1 MIFQTLSLYL
11 LFYRNKDRII
21 KNKHINNGINILSKY
36 SYEIY
41 LIHVFVLYKLISY
54 INFNTHI
61 FINRLILIPVVF
73 FISFTISVFFNTLII
88 NPIQK
93 LLFKLKKKN

>member
-11 LFYRNKDRII
+11 LFYRNKDKIT
-21 KNKHINNGINILSKY
+21 KNKYINKGINILSKY

-41 LIHVFVLYKLISY
+41 LIHMYVLYKVISY
-54 INFNTHI
+54 ITFNTHI

-73 FISFTISVFFNTLII
+73 FVSFIMSLFFNTLII

-93 LLFKLKKKN
+93 LLFKLKKMD